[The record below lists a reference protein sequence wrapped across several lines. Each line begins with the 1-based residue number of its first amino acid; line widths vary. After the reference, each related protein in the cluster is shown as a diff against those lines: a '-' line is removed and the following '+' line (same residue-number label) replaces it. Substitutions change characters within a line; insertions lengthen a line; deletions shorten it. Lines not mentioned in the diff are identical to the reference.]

1 MTRRVGILL
10 ILAVFV
16 IGGLAVAQSSGAD
29 GSGTEDDISRYRVP
43 AKLVELVETGEREFI
58 VVDVRTPVEYRS
70 GHIPGAVNIDYR
82 QIGEQPPE
90 VDREALIVT
99 YCRTGAR
106 ASGAQ
111 ATLERMGFENVVN
124 FGGVASWP
132 EELVTGDSP
141 R

>member
-10 ILAVFV
+10 ILAVFL

-43 AKLVELVETGEREFI
+43 ANLVELVETGGREFI

-70 GHIPGAVNIDYR
+70 GHIPGAVNIDHR

-106 ASGAQ
+106 ASRAQ

>member
-1 MTRRVGILL
+1 MTRRVGI
-10 ILAVFV
+10 FV
-16 IGGLAVAQSSGAD
+16 ILSVFLIGAGAVAQRSDGD
-29 GSGTEDDISRYRVP
+29 GSGTREDISRYRVP
-43 AKLVELVETGEREFI
+43 ANLVELVETGGREFI
-58 VVDVRTPVEYRS
+58 VVDVRTPAEYRS
-70 GHIPGAVNIDYR
+70 GHIPGAVNIDHR
-82 QIGEQPPE
+82 QIGERPPE

-99 YCRTGAR
+99 YCRSGAR
-106 ASGAQ
+106 ASRAQ

>member
-10 ILAVFV
+10 ILAVFL

-29 GSGTEDDISRYRVP
+29 GSGTEDDISRYRAP
-43 AKLVELVETGEREFI
+43 ANLVELVETGGRGFV

-106 ASGAQ
+106 ASRAQ